1 MKVNVIDVIERAAVA
16 LMESMLGGEVIAVWE
31 PSIEEMEVPA

>member
-1 MKVNVIDVIERAAVA
+1 MKVNVIDVVERSAVSMFEA
-16 LMESMLGGEVIAVWE
+16 MLGAEVIGIWE